1 MANLFHST
9 ILIMFTLWRL
19 PVFLMGVSAGL
30 LAVREV
36 EDPHHHRP
44 LLHDVFPWSLSAST
58 SLRPAS
64 SSSEASWARRTDRN
78 SVLLLSLVLY
88 NVVRHGLSQMKWCNF
103 FFHSL
108 IKCQMS
114 LQAKLLGGLGSLL
127 GVYFL
132 L

>member
-58 SLRPAS
+58 SLIKILRWLGIFFGCFYPS
-64 SSSEASWARRTDRN
+64 LRYSLTQKSIENIKQKISLFSIK
-78 SVLLLSLVLY
+78 LST
-88 NVVRHGLSQMKWCNF
+88 S
-103 FFHSL
+103 
-108 IKCQMS
+108 
-114 LQAKLLGGLGSLL
+114 
-127 GVYFL
+127 
-132 L
+132 